1 MYKLKLPNFEGP
13 FDLLLYFIK
22 RDELNIYDIP
32 ISRITAEFLK
42 YIKVMHHFD
51 LELAGEFLVMATTLM
66 YIKTQMLLPHE
77 EAEDG
82 SEPEDPRTQLVQRL
96 LEYKKFKEA
105 AFNLKE
111 MEESQKY
118 IYYRKLF
125 EEDQKN
131 AEDAQKNSYS
141 NANLFDLMR
150 AFQKAINKK
159 TIEPEQAHVV
169 NLFPITVEEQSAILM
184 KAISKKKRIKFS
196 DFVSN
201 FNRPTIVVTFLAI
214 LDLLRKKLINLYQ
227 EDSFDDIIMSEWKEA
242 PDETQADS

>member
-42 YIKVMHHFD
+42 YIKIMHHFD

-66 YIKTQMLLPHE
+66 YIKTQMLLPRE
-77 EAEDG
+77 ESENG
-82 SEPEDPRTQLVQRL
+82 GEPEDPRTQLVQRL

-118 IYYRKLF
+118 IYYRRIF

-141 NANLFDLMR
+141 NANLFDLIR
-150 AFQKAINKK
+150 AFQKAVNKK
-159 TIEPEQAHVV
+159 AIEPEQSHIV
-169 NLFPITVEEQSAILM
+169 NLFPITVDEQSAIIM

-227 EDSFDDIIMSEWKEA
+227 EDSFDDIIISEWKELQEE
-242 PDETQADS
+242 DEINN